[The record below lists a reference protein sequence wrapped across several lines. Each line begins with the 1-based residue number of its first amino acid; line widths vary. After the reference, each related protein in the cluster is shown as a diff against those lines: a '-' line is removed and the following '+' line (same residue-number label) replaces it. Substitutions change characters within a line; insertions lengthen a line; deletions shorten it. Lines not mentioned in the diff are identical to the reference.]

1 MHELGN
7 RLESLRNRVPGL
19 NLFALVDG
27 LQYEQHT
34 GRRLSRS
41 PGFSLALFDGTPDAV
56 LAHAG
61 PWLLNVE
68 QAAPELVATLY
79 ELEAAMPAVVWL
91 IASRSMLTL
100 GMALTNR
107 LEVTMPDGRAGMMR
121 FYDPRTLKALVSTLD
136 NEQRQEFFGCA
147 EEWHILIDGRR
158 ARLGG
163 A

>member
-1 MHELGN
+1 MEALLS
-7 RLESLRNRVPGL
+7 RLAQQREYNPRL
-19 NLFALVDG
+19 NLYALVDG

-34 GRRLSRS
+34 GERLERK
-41 PGFSLALFDGTPDAV
+41 PGTNLALFDGTPDFA

-61 PWLLNVE
+61 PWLIDVLQLPEEDALTLTELE
-68 QAAPELVATLY
+68 QAK
-79 ELEAAMPAVVWL
+79 PAVVWVM
-91 IASRSMLTL
+91 ASKFMMQL
-100 GMALTNR
+100 GVELSRR
-107 LEVTMPDGRAGMMR
+107 LEVTMPDGRAGLMR
-121 FYDPRTLKALVSTLD
+121 FYDPRTLQALVNTLD